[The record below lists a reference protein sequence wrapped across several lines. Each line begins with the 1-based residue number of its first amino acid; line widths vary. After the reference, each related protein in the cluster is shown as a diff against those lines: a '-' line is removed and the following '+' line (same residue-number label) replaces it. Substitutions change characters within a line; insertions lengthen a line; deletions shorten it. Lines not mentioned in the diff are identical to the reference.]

1 MYTVISPLRINA
13 NGNRIF
19 LLNLNAY
26 RNAHHY
32 ILNAAKVNYKT
43 LLKDQISTLPTFNR
57 ITLTYTVFNQ
67 SKRKSDV
74 GNMCTVVDKF
84 FSDALVELGKLPD
97 DNYEFIPEIIFRYGG
112 VDKAN
117 PRIEITIK
125 ELP

>member
-1 MYTVISPLRINA
+1 M
-13 NGNRIF
+13 
-19 LLNLNAY
+19 LNLNTY

-32 ILNAAKVNYKT
+32 TLNAAKVNYKAFISG
-43 LLKDQISTLPTFNR
+43 QISKLPTFNKIR
-57 ITLTYTVFNQ
+57 LIYTVFAQ

-97 DNYEFIPEIIFRYGG
+97 DNYEYIPEVIFRYGD

-117 PRIEITIK
+117 PRIEITIE